1 MDESERA
8 SVAYVAVV
16 ERVPGKE
23 FRIRFPDFAE
33 VHARAESIEGAS
45 EHAAQAL
52 RTRIDDL
59 LRNGER
65 VPRPTS
71 VDAVKADPDNRH
83 GFLLQIDVE
92 VPRKSVF
99 SWSRGPDPGFAPEL
113 AKNAETGSSRG
124 G

>member
-1 MDESERA
+1 MDESERV
-8 SVAYVAVV
+8 SVSYVAVV

-23 FRIRFPDFAE
+23 FRIRFPDFAD

-45 EHAAQAL
+45 EHAARAL

-59 LRNGER
+59 LRNDER

-99 SWSRGPDPGFAPEL
+99 SWRRGPDLGSAPEL
-113 AKNAETGSSRG
+113 AKNPEAGSSRES
-124 G
+124 